1 VITLIDEVLVLF
13 TREVRKWVG
22 RRPVLV
28 VSLITPLFW
37 ILLFGKSLNIT
48 AIIDVPT
55 LNLPAGIA
63 QSIIEAL
70 RERVYQIFGTRDYF
84 TYVAS
89 GMLVVFA
96 LFQGTFSGVGVVFDR
111 RLGYMTRLMASPIRR
126 ESIFIAKVLATV
138 FRITVLSSLLL
149 LAAYIAG
156 FEFKEGITVLDLL
169 LAWTVLISIAVAL
182 SSIFITLGF
191 MTDSHELLFSIGN
204 LVNLPLMFT
213 SSALFPTSQMPEWLR
228 AIAHVNPLTYG
239 ADLVRFFLVGKPM
252 DNAFLTLGAVVALSL
267 LTFLVCMVVSV
278 RALERG

>member
-37 ILLFGKSLNIT
+37 ILLFGKSFNIT

>member
-1 VITLIDEVLVLF
+1 MIDEVLVLF

-37 ILLFGKSLNIT
+37 ILLFGKSFNIT
-48 AIIDVPT
+48 AIIDVPA

-96 LFQGTFSGVGVVFDR
+96 LFQGTFSGIGVVFDR

-267 LTFLVCMVVSV
+267 LTFLVCMVISV

>member
-28 VSLITPLFW
+28 LSLVTPLFW
-37 ILLFGKSLNIT
+37 ILLFGKSFNIT
-48 AIIDVPT
+48 AIIDVST
-55 LNLPAGIA
+55 LNLPVGIA

-126 ESIFIAKVLATV
+126 ETIFIAKVLATV

-182 SSIFITLGF
+182 SSIFMTLGF

-267 LTFLVCMVVSV
+267 LTFLVCMVISV

>member
-28 VSLITPLFW
+28 ISLVTPLFW
-37 ILLFGKSLNIT
+37 ILLFGKSFNIT
-48 AIIDVPT
+48 AIIDVST
-55 LNLPAGIA
+55 LNLPVGIA

-182 SSIFITLGF
+182 SSIFMTLGF

>member
-1 VITLIDEVLVLF
+1 LIDEVLVLF

-37 ILLFGKSLNIT
+37 ILLFGKSFNIT
-48 AIIDVPT
+48 AIIDVPA

-96 LFQGTFSGVGVVFDR
+96 LFQGTFSGIGVVFDR
-111 RLGYMTRLMASPIRR
+111 RLGYMTRLMVSPIRR

-267 LTFLVCMVVSV
+267 LTFLVCMVISV

>member
-1 VITLIDEVLVLF
+1 LIDEVLVLF

-37 ILLFGKSLNIT
+37 ILLFGKSFNIT
-48 AIIDVPT
+48 AIIDVPA

-96 LFQGTFSGVGVVFDR
+96 LFQGTFSGVSVVFDR

-267 LTFLVCMVVSV
+267 LTFLVCMVISV
-278 RALERG
+278 GALERG

>member
-1 VITLIDEVLVLF
+1 MIDEVLVLF

-37 ILLFGKSLNIT
+37 ILLFGKSFNIT
-48 AIIDVPT
+48 AIIDVPA

-96 LFQGTFSGVGVVFDR
+96 LFQGTFSGIGVVFDR
-111 RLGYMTRLMASPIRR
+111 RLGYMTRLMVSPIRR

-267 LTFLVCMVVSV
+267 LTFLVCMVISV

>member
-1 VITLIDEVLVLF
+1 LIDEVLVLF

-37 ILLFGKSLNIT
+37 ILLFGKSFNIT
-48 AIIDVPT
+48 AIIDVPA

-96 LFQGTFSGVGVVFDR
+96 LFQGTFSGIGVVFDR
-111 RLGYMTRLMASPIRR
+111 RLGYVTRLMASPIRR

-267 LTFLVCMVVSV
+267 LTFLVCMVISV

>member
-28 VSLITPLFW
+28 ISLITPLFW
-37 ILLFGKSLNIT
+37 ILLFGKSFNIT
-48 AIIDVPT
+48 VIIDVPT

-126 ESIFIAKVLATV
+126 ETIFIAKVLATV

-182 SSIFITLGF
+182 SSIFMTLGF

-267 LTFLVCMVVSV
+267 LTFLVCMVISV

>member
-1 VITLIDEVLVLF
+1 MIDEVLVLF

-37 ILLFGKSLNIT
+37 ILLFGKSFNIT
-48 AIIDVPT
+48 AIIDVPA

-267 LTFLVCMVVSV
+267 LTFLVCMVISV

>member
-1 VITLIDEVLVLF
+1 MIDEVLVLF